1 MSKTMHLFGCAVMV
15 FAMIVSFGTPTAA
28 AAKSSV
34 DVDLVRDIARAVNQY
49 ALLTVFDDI
58 KVDFD
63 EEGSVTLTGSVTS
76 PHKKTDI
83 VERVAAVD
91 GVTTVLDEIDV
102 LPFSAFDNDLR
113 YRVARAIYGSSA
125 FWQYAARSHPPIHI
139 VVNRGHVTLTGVVDT
154 EVDRAIAGSLASQ
167 LGAFS
172 LTNELQLPTTL
183 GSLLDQGT
191 S

>member
-1 MSKTMHLFGCAVMV
+1 MSKTMHLYRRCGVLVCALTILVG
-15 FAMIVSFGTPTAA
+15 APTAA
-28 AAKSSV
+28 SSV
-34 DVDLVRDIARAVNQY
+34 DVDLVREIERAVKQY
-49 ALLTVFDDI
+49 AFLTVFDDI
-58 KVDFD
+58 KVDFG

-83 VERVAAVD
+83 AERVAAVD
-91 GVTTVLDEIDV
+91 GVTTVRNEIDV
-102 LPFSAFDNDLR
+102 LPFSTFDNDLR

-154 EVDRAIAGSLASQ
+154 EVDRAIAGALASQ

-172 LTNELQLPTTL
+172 LTNELQLPTTQ
-183 GSLLDQGT
+183 GSQLDRQT